1 MTGQTLRVKPLIVAC
16 LAAAVVLSGI
26 FFVTARERSTAN
38 MKKISAIQ
46 RAAMPALDLQT
57 PQKVDTATFA
67 MG

>member
-1 MTGQTLRVKPLIVAC
+1 
-16 LAAAVVLSGI
+16 
-26 FFVTARERSTAN
+26 